1 MTADVRQGSRTMD
14 RSALALAIFLCGSA
28 PAPALVGDA
37 SPAEWTIARPTVMV
51 FRPDGPCSGVV
62 VAQDLV
68 LTAAH
73 CVVATSGF
81 KIVGHLAAVPY
92 HLADVTEVAL
102 HPQFSWPKFS
112 WPAADLALLKLSKE
126 LPTGFAPAF
135 LDKRSVVLGDRLV
148 VVGYGV
154 GTQGDAYTAGRPR
167 MATFVV
173 TNTSDNLLTLR
184 DAAGDAL
191 STCGGDSGAPAFII
205 RGGVPALAGV
215 VSGGI
220 CADYSLVTPFSSYRE
235 WVWGTA
241 RRLGSPL
248 DQ

>member
-1 MTADVRQGSRTMD
+1 MN

-51 FRPDGPCSGVV
+51 IRFDGLCSGVV

-73 CVVATSGF
+73 CVVATSGL

-102 HPQFSWPKFS
+102 HPQFSWPKSS
-112 WPAADLALLKLSKE
+112 WPAADLALLKLSE
-126 LPTGFAPAF
+126 ALPTGFAPAF
-135 LDKRSVVLGDRLV
+135 LEKRSVVLGDRLI

-154 GTQGDAYTAGRPR
+154 GTQGDANTAGRPR

-173 TNTSDNLLTLR
+173 TNTSDNLLMLR
-184 DAAGDAL
+184 DAAGGAL
-191 STCGGDSGAPAFII
+191 SVCGGDSGAPAFII

-215 VSGGI
+215 ASGGI
-220 CADYSLVTPFSSYRE
+220 CANYSLVTPFSPYRE
-235 WVWGTA
+235 WIWGTA

-248 DQ
+248 DP

>member
-1 MTADVRQGSRTMD
+1 
-14 RSALALAIFLCGSA
+14 
-28 PAPALVGDA
+28 
-37 SPAEWTIARPTVMV
+37 MV

-73 CVVATSGF
+73 CVVATSRF

-102 HPQFSWPKFS
+102 HPQFS

-135 LDKRSVVLGDRLV
+135 LDKRSVVLGDRLI

-154 GTQGDAYTAGRPR
+154 STQGDANTAGRPR

-184 DAAGDAL
+184 DAAGGAL
-191 STCGGDSGAPAFII
+191 SICGGDSGAPAFII

-220 CADYSLVTPFSSYRE
+220 CADYSFVTPFSPYRE